1 MALLLFAAYFLQLLF
16 CQTPTAQTSPKR
28 KVSLRISPKPSPS
41 VRHNSN
47 RKEVNPRASLLQGV
61 WSDCLDCNA
70 IFWIEG
76 RRVNFFD
83 EIGSEQKEGQTY
95 WKMANNKLSFCYSG
109 GLVVTDNIIKL
120 TRDSLVLYRRNKE
133 EGVVGYSRYVR
144 LK

>member
-1 MALLLFAAYFLQLLF
+1 VRRN
-16 CQTPTAQTSPKR
+16 SPR
-28 KVSLRISPKPSPS
+28 KVLHPQ
-41 VRHNSN
+41 V
-47 RKEVNPRASLLQGV
+47 SLLQGA

-83 EIGSEQKEGQTY
+83 EIGSDEKARQTY

-120 TRDSLVLYRRNKE
+120 TKDSLVLYRRDKE
-133 EGVVGYSRYVR
+133 VGAVGYSRYVR